1 MAQKAWQ
8 EYQDLKAK
16 MAEWIVIEASNKRKS
31 IYGRQ
36 ISLKQLQIRK
46 EIILQ
51 KYSYQQ
57 MLPVIEKAMK
67 DKME

>member
-8 EYQDLKAK
+8 EYEDLKAK

-36 ISLKQLQIRK
+36 ISLKQLQTRK
-46 EIILQ
+46 DIIL
-51 KYSYQQ
+51 
-57 MLPVIEKAMK
+57 
-67 DKME
+67 